1 MLFDIAHYQQGGG
14 DPVAGIRKY
23 RDRIKVVHL
32 KDVEAT
38 AAAPGYRWVALGRGR
53 VDVKGCMAALRDG
66 GSGFS
71 GWAIVELDRVV
82 DPETPKAAAIANREY
97 VRKELGLTL

>member
-1 MLFDIAHYQQGGG
+1 
-14 DPVAGIRKY
+14 
-23 RDRIKVVHL
+23 
-32 KDVEAT
+32 
-38 AAAPGYRWVALGRGR
+38 
-53 VDVKGCMAALRDG
+53 MAALRDG